1 MPIIPLSVKQYEREI
16 KPLKDRIVRAQKID
30 GYYEFFVSELLPC
43 RRLLAM
49 TDYWLAEEGVSALE
63 IMVNQTSPEGFY
75 VERSGIT
82 YTSIDGFQASLRS
95 NHFDI
100 SSDQFRYV
108 IHESG
113 ILKDFTYG
121 KLIDEHTLE
130 GWTFYSKQGDWVIYI
145 DSANFLILAGNPE
158 IIEIF
163 DRNFTLDYMAQVRA
177 FLANE
182 LANWE
187 TPFSFSLDPEDPV
200 NWLPRLMIHLFG
212 HQQSLELLQEF
223 NVTKDE

>member
-1 MPIIPLSVKQYEREI
+1 MPIIPLSAKQCELEI
-16 KPLKDRIVRAQKID
+16 KPLQDRIVRGQKID
-30 GYYEFFVSELLPC
+30 GYYEFFVSELLLC

-49 TDYWLAEEGVSALE
+49 PEPWLSEEKVSALE
-63 IMVNQTSPEGFY
+63 IMVNQISPEGFY
-75 VERSGIT
+75 LERSGLT

-95 NHFDI
+95 IHFDI

-108 IHESG
+108 INEAG
-113 ILKDFTYG
+113 ILKEFTYG
-121 KLIDEHTLE
+121 KCLDEYTLE
-130 GWTFYSKQGDWVIYI
+130 GWTFYSKKADWVIYI
-145 DSANFLILAGNPE
+145 DSAKFLILAGNPE
-158 IIEIF
+158 VIEIF

-187 TPFSFSLDPEDPV
+187 TPFLFSLEPENSV

-212 HQQSLELLQEF
+212 HQRGLDLLQEF
-223 NVTKDE
+223 NVTKYE